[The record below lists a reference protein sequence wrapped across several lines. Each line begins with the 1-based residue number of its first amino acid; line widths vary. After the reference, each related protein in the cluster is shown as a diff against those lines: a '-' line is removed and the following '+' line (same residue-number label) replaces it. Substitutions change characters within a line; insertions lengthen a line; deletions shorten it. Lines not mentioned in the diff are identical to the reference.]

1 MVAPSFPI
9 HCLIRVS
16 GIHLF
21 PDSQAVNVSWNI
33 TFDVR
38 NPYFGKLFF

>member
-9 HCLIRVS
+9 HCLIRFSV
-16 GIHLF
+16 IHA
-21 PDSQAVNVSWNI
+21 DSQVANVSWNI

-38 NPYFGKLFF
+38 NPYFGKCFFFL